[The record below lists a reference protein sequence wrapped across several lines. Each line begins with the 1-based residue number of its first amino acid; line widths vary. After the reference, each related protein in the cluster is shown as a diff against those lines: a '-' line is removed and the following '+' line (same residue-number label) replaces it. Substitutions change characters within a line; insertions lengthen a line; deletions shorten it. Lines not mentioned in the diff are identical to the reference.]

1 MEQNQSLYSME
12 AQISQFRDEWRKT
25 NSRIVGAFTLL
36 ILAGLPIIYQDYYF
50 NILVV
55 KYYYYCAMII
65 GMAVFTA
72 IAAFVY
78 IRRDRLLYGGEVMKT
93 IRSEIKIS
101 SLTIVDWAM
110 IAFTLSAVISTLQSE
125 YLYESFWG
133 NEGRYCGL
141 FLILLYTICYFLV
154 TRCLEFKRWYMDVF
168 LGAGLIVCLLGI
180 LHFFNLDL
188 LGFKKEI
195 SQDDYNIFVST
206 IGNINT
212 YTAYLALPMG
222 AGAVMFATEKDIK
235 RKIWYYICMT
245 FAFMALIMGVS
256 DNAYLTLFAL
266 LGFLPLYLFRS
277 RKGVYSY
284 TAILATFVTVL
295 LGIDWIEYTVGE
307 RVQ

>member
-154 TRCLEFKRWYMDVF
+154 TRCLEFKRW
-168 LGAGLIVCLLGI
+168 C
-180 LHFFNLDL
+180 
-188 LGFKKEI
+188 KK
-195 SQDDYNIFVST
+195 
-206 IGNINT
+206 
-212 YTAYLALPMG
+212 
-222 AGAVMFATEKDIK
+222 
-235 RKIWYYICMT
+235 
-245 FAFMALIMGVS
+245 
-256 DNAYLTLFAL
+256 
-266 LGFLPLYLFRS
+266 
-277 RKGVYSY
+277 
-284 TAILATFVTVL
+284 
-295 LGIDWIEYTVGE
+295 
-307 RVQ
+307 